1 VRQTLYLA
9 RLLIVVLVLMPL
21 ALPTVASAT
30 TRAELRMTPLI
41 PVSAAQDTTDLS
53 ITALNCPAGVVP
65 GVDAAEL
72 EILGDEALLAL
83 GCVPA
88 EGVLFD
94 VRAGGQ
100 RLLDDAPTVN
110 GQLLIEDLAPGSR
123 VVVRENVPPGYV
135 PRSRRPI

>member
-1 VRQTLYLA
+1 MRQTLYLT
-9 RLLIVVLVLMPL
+9 RLLIVLLVLMPL

-30 TRAELRMTPLI
+30 TRAESRMTPLI

-65 GVDAAEL
+65 GVDAADL
-72 EILGDEALLAL
+72 EILGDEALIGL

-110 GQLLIEDLAPGSR
+110 GLLLVEGLVPGSR

-135 PRSRRPI
+135 PQQTK